1 MSESLV
7 VNEIFISIQGESTFA
22 GRLCVFVRLTGC
34 NLDCTWCD
42 TRYARSEGESMTVGE
57 VVARVESFGCSL
69 VEVTGGEPL
78 IQPASLELMT
88 RLADRGFSVLL
99 ESNGACDI
107 SQVDPRV
114 VRIVD
119 VKCPSSG
126 QSERN
131 FWPNLGL
138 VSRRDQV
145 KFVLA
150 DRADYQW
157 AREVIGRY
165 AVTDRCEVLFSPVAK
180 ALPASELAGW
190 MVADRLAVRLGIQL
204 HKVIWPGVDRGV

>member
-1 MSESLV
+1 MPASLL

-22 GRLCVFVRLTGC
+22 GCVCVFVRLAGC

-42 TRYARSEGESMTVGE
+42 TRYARTEGESMTVDD
-57 VVARVESFGCSL
+57 VIARVELFNCPL

-78 IQPASLELMT
+78 VQPGSLDLMT
-88 RLADRGFSVLL
+88 RLADLGLTVLL
-99 ESNGACDI
+99 ETNGACDI
-107 SQVDPRV
+107 SAVDPRV
-114 VRIVD
+114 VKIVD

-126 QSERN
+126 QSDK
-131 FWPNLGL
+131 NLWSNLEL
-138 VSRRDQV
+138 VSRQDQV

-150 DRADYQW
+150 GRADYEW
-157 AREVIGRY
+157 ACEVVARQKLLS
-165 AVTDRCEVLFSPVAK
+165 RCNVLFSPVAN